1 MTAKWVVTTAT
12 ERVELDPAART
23 GEVSFMV
30 TNQSAK
36 AARAVFEI
44 KAGDGVD
51 TSWFTIEDPQ
61 RPIRPA
67 ASVPY
72 LVKIEVPPTVAAK
85 SYEFEARVFPA
96 DSVPEENFVLSRR
109 VLIEVPPPP
118 VVEKKKFPWWIVV
131 AAALLVLVIGVVTWL
146 LVAGGDDTPQALPSA
161 SPSPTPM
168 ASVVPVEYVALQKLV
183 GMTNIDQ
190 ARKNITDSGL
200 TVGSV
205 NYRRGPGPQGV
216 VNQSLPAGLMVPKG
230 TRVDLEVVWSIS
242 APTITAPGN
251 NSSHP
256 NGRWPNIAWSQP
268 EAFVTK
274 WQLQIAFETCTRQTA
289 GGLENC
295 VNINAAPPI
304 LLSQREYVGTL
315 PKLNY
320 TAPPNKGAGSY
331 HTGWVFVSVTPIDDF
346 GALGQGVG
354 VRFFLEH

>member
-44 KAGDGVD
+44 KAGEGVD

-72 LVKIEVPPTVAAK
+72 LVKLQVPPTVPAR

-118 VVEKKKFPWWIVV
+118 VVEKKKFPWWIVI
-131 AAALLVLVIGVVTWL
+131 AAALLVLVIGVVTVL
-146 LVAGGDDTPQALPSA
+146 LVTGGDKPESNATA
-161 SPSPTPM
+161 SPSPTPV
-168 ASVVPVEYVALQKLV
+168 ASVVPVEYAATPKLI
-183 GMTNIDQ
+183 GQTNIEN
-190 ARKNITDSGL
+190 AKKNINDAGL
-200 TVGSV
+200 TVGSIL
-205 NYRRGPGPQGV
+205 YRRTPGAMGV
-216 VNQSLPAGLMVPKG
+216 ITQSMPAGTMVPKG
-230 TRVDLEVVWSIS
+230 TRVDLEVGWTIS
-242 APTITAPGN
+242 APTMTAPGA

-256 NGRWPNIAWSQP
+256 KGTWPTIAWSQP
-268 EAFVTK
+268 EAFVGK
-274 WQLQIAFETCTRQTA
+274 WQLQVAVETCTRTIA
-289 GGLENC
+289 GGIENC
-295 VNINAAPPI
+295 SNINAAPPI
-304 LLSQREYVGTL
+304 LMNKREYHGSL
-315 PKLNY
+315 PNLNY
-320 TAPPNKGAGSY
+320 TQPPNRGAGSY

-346 GALGQGVG
+346 GILGQGVG
-354 VRFFLEH
+354 VRFYLEH